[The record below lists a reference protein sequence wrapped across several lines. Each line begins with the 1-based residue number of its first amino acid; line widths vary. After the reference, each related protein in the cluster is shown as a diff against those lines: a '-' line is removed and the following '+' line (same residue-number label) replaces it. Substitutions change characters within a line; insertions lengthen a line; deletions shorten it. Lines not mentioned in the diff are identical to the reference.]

1 MMIDINAFLLI
12 VTYILGCS
20 LLIALTILTFR
31 LMNTLNKV
39 NRLLDDL
46 TDKSSKL
53 DGVFTL
59 ADRSADALNS
69 IVGEV
74 SSTIS
79 NFVMSIVRRKKE
91 RKEEDIDE

>member
-1 MMIDINAFLLI
+1 MMIDMNAFLLL

-20 LLIALTILTFR
+20 LLIALTVLTFR
-31 LMNTLNKV
+31 VMNTLNKV

-69 IVGEV
+69 VVGEI

-79 NFVMSIVRRKKE
+79 HFVMGIVKRRKE
-91 RKEEDIDE
+91 RKEEDNDE